1 MKVCIIGS
9 GLGGLTC
16 GVILA
21 KNGFEVTVLEQGAQ
35 AGGCLQCFSRGGARF
50 ETGMHFIGSAAEGQS
65 MDRIMDYLGLKADV
79 SLSQL
84 DPTGYEVVGLCGQ
97 QFRFANGREAFIEQM
112 ASYFPRQKDNLYRY
126 FDAVERVS
134 SASALLNQCPKAPPS
149 APEGATIGSLLNGK
163 TIEAPSGAV
172 GGALRSIDSVIDELI
187 TDPLL
192 AKVLVGN
199 LPLYAAERGKTPF
212 ATHAFVTDFY
222 NQSAFR
228 IVGGSDAIAR
238 SLVGT
243 IECYGGHVFTRQ
255 RAVKIVCDDSRA
267 TGVETAT
274 GDYYAAD
281 FVISG
286 IHPMRTL
293 ELTDSHL
300 IRPAFRRRVNA
311 MEQTVGV
318 FAVYLHF
325 REGCVP
331 YMNHNYYGYNTDTPW
346 GCEHYD
352 EQSWPKGF
360 LYMHFCEAPPS
371 APEGATIDSPLNG
384 KTIVAPPGA
393 EGGASGASGAS
404 PLKFARTGVVLSY
417 MQWDDVA
424 AWAGTTVGHRGQDYE
439 DFKRRKAQKLLES
452 LEKHFPGITSNIAH
466 YYTSTPLT
474 YRDYT
479 GTERGSMYGIA
490 KDIGL
495 GPAGRIP
502 HRTKIPNLFQTGQ
515 NINSHGMQGVLV
527 GTMVTCNEL
536 LQRP

>member
-35 AGGCLQCFSRGGARF
+35 VGGCLQCFSRGGARF

-112 ASYFPRQKDNLYRY
+112 ASYFPRQKDNLCRY

-134 SASALLNQCPKAPPS
+134 SASALLNQHPKAPPS

-243 IECYGGHVFTRQ
+243 IERYGGHVFTRQ

-281 FVISG
+281 FVISA

-360 LYMHFCEAPPS
+360 LYMHFCEAPSS

-384 KTIVAPPGA
+384 KTIVATPGA
-393 EGGASGASGAS
+393 EGGASGAS

-479 GTERGSMYGIA
+479 GTERGGMYGIA

-495 GPAGRIP
+495 GPAGRVP